1 MDCLLEAYGDASD
14 SPLGSVKHNVKFY
27 EDVLT
32 DGESDE
38 FSKVQEVYMS
48 NEKALKD
55 TKFDEALLK
64 FYISNK
70 VKQLKRRL
78 TASRI
83 DKFKK
88 QRTESHEQTVFM
100 RYSGKYFCSVAK
112 SLTPH
117 QVSVIHKYGAGC
129 FLKFEKTDVPL
140 RFVKWIAGK
149 FDTRTSE
156 IQLPSNFIL
165 VTKDIVHNIL
175 EIPIGGLE
183 VVPDREAGRSFI
195 LSHFNVPSI
204 PQVSYFGNK
213 LKFEEDLSD
222 EDILIFFMAVL
233 FQSFLC
239 PNSSLQPS
247 TEYLHLFRDVASI
260 MKYDLCKFVY
270 DWLLSN
276 IKKFRK
282 ATKFYAKR
290 QITLGGNHY
299 ILAVAYLDSVDFG
312 LKSLPE
318 VVPRV
323 LVWKGSKIREYV
335 DLDKCSGNSFG
346 KRPLKHVSYA
356 SKVQTKE
363 PQYSQHRV
371 SENLCSNVQ
380 TEQPSFIDKLSSLP
394 TPFLDLKQLKTIAEV
409 VQLNTVGNPVEFEQK
424 CEEIFCKVLKGLYVD
439 NQNMDP
445 HTPTDKAVPNATSKC
460 YEPFISSPSF
470 KIESDDK
477 ALSNKDEIDFDFNIT
492 RDKLASGKYQELAKR
507 LNARGNVFQAA
518 DNFDFSNSGTCY
530 QQRTNDCSYNEVQHT
545 FNVETVKSDANTKN
559 VSVPILP
566 CHIDIPDSE
575 ELAPATLQPYGHIDN
590 YLVLVYCRKLFMD
603 HHPRYSKKH
612 TFFSY
617 VGEAIYKYNE
627 KNGDVMQTAFQGAN
641 SAYPMWRSNQAVPCY
656 VRHKINLLTY
666 GTNNMFIQD
675 SDGHEYLFNLQ
686 KLPSKTCITGDG
698 WQRFISDFRMEVGE
712 MVLFEMSNKS
722 NAPMRAT
729 AYDAD
734 LKFKERKYVDDTSSE
749 SSGEDLRGS
758 R

>member
-38 FSKVQEVYMS
+38 FSK
-48 NEKALKD
+48 EKALKD

-83 DKFKK
+83 DK
-88 QRTESHEQTVFM
+88 
-100 RYSGKYFCSVAK
+100 
-112 SLTPH
+112 
-117 QVSVIHKYGAGC
+117 
-129 FLKFEKTDVPL
+129 
-140 RFVKWIAGK
+140 
-149 FDTRTSE
+149 
-156 IQLPSNFIL
+156 
-165 VTKDIVHNIL
+165 
-175 EIPIGGLE
+175 
-183 VVPDREAGRSFI
+183 
-195 LSHFNVPSI
+195 
-204 PQVSYFGNK
+204 
-213 LKFEEDLSD
+213 
-222 EDILIFFMAVL
+222 
-233 FQSFLC
+233 
-239 PNSSLQPS
+239 
-247 TEYLHLFRDVASI
+247 
-260 MKYDLCKFVY
+260 
-270 DWLLSN
+270 
-276 IKKFRK
+276 
-282 ATKFYAKR
+282 
-290 QITLGGNHY
+290 
-299 ILAVAYLDSVDFG
+299 VAYLDSVDFG

-575 ELAPATLQPYGHIDN
+575 ELAP
-590 YLVLVYCRKLFMD
+590 VLPIFKSCKYKLGKTEKQAD
-603 HHPRYSKKH
+603 TDLS
-612 TFFSY
+612 TQ
-617 VGEAIYKYNE
+617 EAIYKYNE